1 VDQPDPATANW
12 VDWHL
17 AYDIDDSPLRRR
29 LGIVQRR
36 VRDAL
41 DQCAPGP
48 IRIISVCAGQG
59 RDVIGALTDHP
70 RREDV
75 RARLVELDPQN
86 CDFARASA
94 PPGVE
99 VVCGDA
105 SVTST
110 YAGATPAEIV
120 LACGVFGN
128 ISDADIVNTIN
139 ALPSLC
145 APDAIVVWTRHR
157 KPPDRTVEI
166 RKWFGTAGFTE
177 IAFDGPDGFV
187 FGVGANRLTVPP
199 VPFRDDV
206 KMFEF
211 VGSDFWG

>member
-1 VDQPDPATANW
+1 VDEPDPTTANW

-17 AYDIDDSPLRRR
+17 AYDIEDSPLHRR
-29 LGIVQRR
+29 LAIVQEHI
-36 VRDAL
+36 RDAL
-41 DQCAPGP
+41 DQCAPGL
-48 IRIISVCAGQG
+48 IRIISMCAGQG
-59 RDVIGALTDHP
+59 RDLIGALADHP
-70 RREDV
+70 RRAGV
-75 RARLVELDPQN
+75 RARLVELDAQN
-86 CDFARASA
+86 CDVARACA

-105 SVTST
+105 SVTSA
-110 YAGATPAEIV
+110 YAGATPAEILLV
-120 LACGVFGN
+120 CGVFGN
-128 ISDADIVNTIN
+128 ISDADIVNTID

-145 APDAIVVWTRHR
+145 APDATVIWTRHR
-157 KPPDRTVEI
+157 KPPDRTVAV
-166 RKWFGTAGFTE
+166 RKWFATAGFTE

-211 VGSDFWG
+211 VGTT

>member
-1 VDQPDPATANW
+1 VSDPDPTTANW

-17 AYDIDDSPLRRR
+17 AYDVEDSPLRRR
-29 LGIVQRR
+29 LAIVQAHI
-36 VRDAL
+36 RDAL
-41 DQCAPGP
+41 DHCAPGP
-48 IRIISVCAGQG
+48 IRIISMCAGQG
-59 RDVIGALTDHP
+59 RDLIGALEDHP
-70 RREDV
+70 RRADV
-75 RARLVELDPQN
+75 RARLVELDADN
-86 CDFARASA
+86 CDVARASA

-99 VVCGDA
+99 IVRGDA
-105 SVTST
+105 AVTSA

-120 LACGVFGN
+120 LVCGVFGN

-157 KPPDRTVEI
+157 KPPDRTVDI
-166 RKWFGTAGFTE
+166 RRWFGTAGFTE

-211 VGSDFWG
+211 VGYNQL